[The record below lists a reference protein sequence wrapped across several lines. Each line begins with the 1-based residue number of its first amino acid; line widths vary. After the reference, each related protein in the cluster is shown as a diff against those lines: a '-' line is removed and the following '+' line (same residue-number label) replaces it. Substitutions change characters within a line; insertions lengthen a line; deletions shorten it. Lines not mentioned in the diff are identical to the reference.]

1 MTPMIWASVESLKQ
15 LAYGA
20 ERMLRIE
27 LSVQE
32 LWSFAHQPLSLSVD
46 SCLRRY
52 SVVLIARPLIF
63 GI

>member
-1 MTPMIWASVESLKQ
+1 VFACKKHP
-15 LAYGA
+15 AYGA